1 MATSTAPITVR
12 YLGGDRLRIQ
22 TRGHEVT
29 SDQPVDDGGE
39 DTAPT
44 PTELFLGGLAGCIG
58 FYAQRFLRRHG
69 LPADGL
75 AVTCTYRWAENPHRV
90 GAIELTIDAPG
101 LTADRREAFSRVIE
115 HCTVHNTLRQ
125 PPDVQIRVT
134 TTSSPLPVLRGG

>member
-1 MATSTAPITVR
+1 MASSNPSISVR
-12 YLGGDRLRIQ
+12 YLGGDRLHIE
-22 TRGHEVT
+22 TRGHELT
-29 SDQPVDDGGE
+29 TDQPADDGGE

-75 AVTCTYRWAENPHRV
+75 GVTCSYTWAENPHRV
-90 GAIELTIDAPG
+90 GSIDLAVDAPG

-125 PPDVQIRVT
+125 PPEVRIRVT
-134 TTSSPLPVLRGG
+134 TAPGLLPVS